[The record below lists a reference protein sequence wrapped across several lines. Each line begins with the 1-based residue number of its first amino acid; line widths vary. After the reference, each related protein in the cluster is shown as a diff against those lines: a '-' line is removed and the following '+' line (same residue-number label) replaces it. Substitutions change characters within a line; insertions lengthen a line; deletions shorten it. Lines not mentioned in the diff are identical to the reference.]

1 VPTILSHPAVPLALG
16 IGLGRGKISGPL
28 LVAGAV
34 ASILPDLDVLAF
46 YWAIPPPSAFGH
58 RGFTHSP
65 AFAAVLALLGA
76 CAFRRLRTT
85 PLRAFI
91 FLFVATASH
100 GVLDA
105 LTNGGPGVAFLW
117 PWSNER
123 FFAPLRAIE
132 VSPIGI
138 ARFLSAR
145 GVDVL
150 LSELLWIWLPCAAVA
165 GMLVA
170 QRRGG
175 AHR

>member
-1 VPTILSHPAVPLALG
+1 
-16 IGLGRGKISGPL
+16 
-28 LVAGAV
+28 
-34 ASILPDLDVLAF
+34 
-46 YWAIPPPSAFGH
+46 
-58 RGFTHSP
+58 
-65 AFAAVLALLGA
+65 
-76 CAFRRLRTT
+76 
-85 PLRAFI
+85 
-91 FLFVATASH
+91 
-100 GVLDA
+100 
-105 LTNGGPGVAFLW
+105 
-117 PWSNER
+117 
-123 FFAPLRAIE
+123 